1 MLAWDSRLEYVRIG
15 ELSRRAGVSVR
26 ALRHYE
32 NEGLLRPDRCS
43 NGYRVYDDDAVD
55 LVRQIREL
63 IENGLPIRI
72 IRDVLPYIDE
82 PSDVMPQVP
91 CTYLIEQV
99 AERLDQLDQRIRS
112 LTRSRDAI
120 DAYLR
125 AARTAAEAQSL
136 TLP

>member
-32 NEGLLRPDRCS
+32 KEGLLRPDRCS